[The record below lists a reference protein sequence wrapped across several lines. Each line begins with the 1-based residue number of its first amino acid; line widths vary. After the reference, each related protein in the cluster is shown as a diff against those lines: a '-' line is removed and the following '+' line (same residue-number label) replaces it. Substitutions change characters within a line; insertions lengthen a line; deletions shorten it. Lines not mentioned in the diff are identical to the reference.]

1 MASSKPRTAKCLPKD
16 VKAALAEAWKRLG
29 SQTKVGA
36 ELKVSGSVVSQL
48 LRDSYLGDVEMI
60 ADRIRGLYMAETVRC
75 PVMGDIGRNNCLDYQ
90 KRPLAFTNSN
100 RVRLHN
106 ACKTCP
112 NRKEA

>member
-1 MASSKPRTAKCLPKD
+1 MASSKPRAARRLPKD
-16 VKAALAEAWKRLG
+16 VKAALTEAWKRLG

-48 LRDSYLGDVEMI
+48 LSDSYPGDVDTI
-60 ADRIRGLYMAETVRC
+60 ADRIRGLYMAETVHC
-75 PVMGDIGRNNCLDYQ
+75 PVMGAIGRDNCLDYQ
-90 KRPLAFTNSN
+90 KRPLAFTNPQ
-100 RVRLHN
+100 RAALHR